1 MAALLCNLL
10 KFKASVMPKSHITFI
25 HMKSWENSPQIGL
38 FSKIPKDA
46 MTLTNMIDCGGKLEE
61 IFLCANLLN
70 SHESRP
76 L

>member
-1 MAALLCNLL
+1 
-10 KFKASVMPKSHITFI
+10 
-25 HMKSWENSPQIGL
+25 MKSWENSPQIGL